1 MNKEKSQNFEAV
13 SASSLGERQEKQKEL
28 QVRIKEMQENYSAV
42 NERMHKEARDLQADI
57 LLTELDK
64 RIDLLD
70 VKNKVVFDSEV
81 EKIEAE
87 LAVFDEAHRSFSNLK
102 GKITAQ
108 HTQVYQQMQNQFPS
122 SSNQAN
128 EGRAK
133 SYEAIA
139 EIKPQEGENK
149 VANFFAGIVEK
160 LVS

>member
-1 MNKEKSQNFEAV
+1 M
-13 SASSLGERQEKQKEL
+13 
-28 QVRIKEMQENYSAV
+28 
-42 NERMHKEARDLQADI
+42 
-57 LLTELDK
+57 
-64 RIDLLD
+64 D

-87 LAVFDEAHRSFSNLK
+87 LAVFDEAYCSFSNLK

-122 SSNQAN
+122 SSNHAN

>member
-42 NERMHKEARDLQADI
+42 KERMHKEARDLQADI

-108 HTQVYQQMQNQFPS
+108 HTQVYQQNQFPS

-139 EIKPQEGENK
+139 EIKPQDGENK